1 MEYIVFYAHRP
12 ICLEGEGGE
21 GLCHQFFHE
30 IKYRDKRTVSFSQ
43 ASELVP
49 WLVAQIEGLLRNF

>member
-1 MEYIVFYAHRP
+1 MEKDCATNFSMRLNIET
-12 ICLEGEGGE
+12 I
-21 GLCHQFFHE
+21 
-30 IKYRDKRTVSFSQ
+30 RTVSFSQ